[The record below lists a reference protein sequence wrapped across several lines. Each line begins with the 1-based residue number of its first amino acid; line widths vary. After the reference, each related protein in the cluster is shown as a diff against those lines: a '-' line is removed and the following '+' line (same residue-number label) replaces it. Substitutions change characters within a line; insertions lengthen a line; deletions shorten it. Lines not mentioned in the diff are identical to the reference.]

1 LQTKPLHSTPNF
13 PAIKVLVYE
22 FDEGLAS
29 LFTRFLEKSKLAFKF
44 APTFTDLL
52 NDFRSKQYKACF
64 IDIDLNFGE
73 DDLEKFVK
81 LIQKVKL
88 QEESFRTSQ
97 IYCIYCKHCSN

>member
-1 LQTKPLHSTPNF
+1 LQTKPLNPIPNF
-13 PAIKVLVYE
+13 PDIKVLVYE
-22 FDEGLAS
+22 FDEGLTN
-29 LFTRFLEKSKLAFKF
+29 LFTRFLEKSKLSFKF

-52 NDFRSKQYKACF
+52 KDFRSKQYKACF

-73 DDLEKFVK
+73 DELEKFIK

-97 IYCIYCKHCSN
+97 IYCIYCKYY